1 MSINVTEKYRC
12 NCAPHTGVMCMFH
25 YKMISEC
32 ADLELVS
39 KVEKLE
45 QEIERL
51 REAIMSCLSG
61 TDITMS
67 TFITLE
73 RALKVLEKSE

>member
-51 REAIMSCLSG
+51 REALYEIKVNGNYPDSN
-61 TDITMS
+61 IARKA
-67 TFITLE
+67 LE
-73 RALKVLEKSE
+73 RGEG